1 MGYILAC
8 ALSIIEPWKSQ
19 QMQRICHQFRIVI
32 SWVLT
37 FNLTSCFRLA
47 EGRGFQLGRL
57 HCSMLNRLSKTT
69 WPIYLSVRMWFQTY
83 YMQDTISSGTSHGI
97 PACRE
102 DWFYGF
108 NPSVVVIPATLL
120 WLNTICWSW
129 VHLYVNSSF
138 LCGFRIV
145 TSYLLFFVNC
155 FVHFLWLHNSW
166 LYWVCFNH

>member
-1 MGYILAC
+1 MGYILAWTMKNP
-8 ALSIIEPWKSQ
+8 ADAENLSSLKFYLFCGY
-19 QMQRICHQFRIVI
+19 RR
-32 SWVLT
+32 
-37 FNLTSCFRLA
+37 FNLSSCFRLA
-47 EGRGFQLGRL
+47 ESRGFQLGRL
-57 HCSMLNRLSKTT
+57 DCSTVNRLSKTT

-83 YMQDTISSGTSHGI
+83 YMQDTISSGTSHRI

-138 LCGFRIV
+138 LSSFWIV
-145 TSYLLFFVNC
+145 TSHLLFFC
-155 FVHFLWLHNSW
+155 KLFCTFLMITWFLT
-166 LYWVCFNH
+166 LLGLL